1 MIKTQIRRIAAGIF
15 VGAMPLLAVASGN
28 GFAVF
33 VDSASF
39 ANARAE
45 VEQYVSSVKDC
56 GLDPSTIVLTPD
68 VTPDS
73 IRSIVRSM
81 AGKPSGAIEGMV
93 FIGDV
98 PIAMVFDAQHLS
110 SAFKPVQNYDKRPER
125 SSCPT
130 DRFYD
135 DLSLDF
141 KFMKRDEKKP
151 LLYYYTLTADGAQAS
166 APKLYSGRIKS
177 MDFYGRDKY
186 ENLRRYL
193 RKVVEIKKRREPFRN
208 MLMFSGQG
216 YNSESVMSRIDEIDA
231 LRESFPMLRDQ
242 QNAFTYIDH
251 KNSPFV
257 KYPVMGQLQRP
268 DMSLALLHHHGS
280 PVNEY
285 MNRYPDPRS
294 VQDQLG
300 EAKRYFRSKIR
311 SGVAKGQPLDT
322 VVARYCRDF
331 NVPDWWFKD
340 VLSPESVKADSIYDD
355 KVDLHIYDF
364 GPFVPNSRVVM
375 LDACYNGAYNNDE
388 YIAGAYI
395 FGDGDCVAAIAN
407 SVNSLQDKWCDKN
420 IGLFALGMPLGKFV
434 QHNPYLESHVI
445 GDPTFAFVSPRK
457 DIDAKALVDGKL
469 SDKKLRRLLES
480 DENAAVRAAAL
491 DALAARGAI
500 DNAGILK
507 VFRNSNSATVRFHA
521 LWLLSEH
528 RNPEFVEAIKVGLAD
543 SHEII
548 RRFSAIFAGKNGSAE
563 LVPALIAAYSNRFIG
578 ERAYFQLQMAMP
590 MFSSEA
596 LLTELERQ
604 RPYRYEVNEDEQMD
618 KARNLIGSRY
628 SDASFSEDFAALSAE
643 KPNAKEIKSLLRR
656 LRNSNLHPR
665 VDELLGFV
673 ATTDDDELRL
683 VAIEALGWFTRSYR
697 ADDIAAAMEKVAA
710 DSKMSEKSRNEAR
723 KTVARIRTTDL
734 R

>member
-1 MIKTQIRRIAAGIF
+1 MIKNQIRRIVSGVF
-15 VGAMPLLAVASGN
+15 VATMPLLSVASGN

-33 VDSASF
+33 VDSASY

-45 VEQYVSSVKDC
+45 IEQYAASVKDG
-56 GLDPSTIVLTPD
+56 GLDAKTIVLTPD

-81 AGKPSGAIEGMV
+81 AEKPSGAIEGMV

-110 SAFKPVQNYDKRPER
+110 SAFKPLQNYDRRPER

-141 KFMKRDEKKP
+141 KFMKRDDKKP
-151 LLYYYTLTADGAQAS
+151 LLYYYTLTADGSQTS

-177 MDFYGRDKY
+177 MDFYGHDKY

-193 RKVVEIKKRREPFRN
+193 RKVVGIKKRHEPFRS

-231 LRESFPMLRDQ
+231 LRESFPMFRDQ
-242 QNAFTYIDH
+242 RNAFTYIDH
-251 KNSPFV
+251 KNNPFV
-257 KYPVMGQLQRP
+257 KYPVMGKLQRP

-285 MNRYPDPRS
+285 MNRYPDPRG
-294 VQDQLG
+294 VRDQLG
-300 EAKRYFRSKIR
+300 EARRYFRSKIR
-311 SGVAKGQPLDT
+311 SGVENGQPLDT

-331 NVPDWWFKD
+331 DVPDWWFKD

-364 GPFVPNSRVVM
+364 GQFAPNSRVVM

-457 DIDAKALVDGKL
+457 DIDAKALVDGTL
-469 SDKKLRRLLES
+469 SVKKLRRLMER
-480 DENAAVRAAAL
+480 DDNAAVRSAAL

-500 DNAGILK
+500 DNAGILD
-507 VFRNSNSATVRFHA
+507 VFRNSGSATVRYHA

-528 RNPEFVEAIKVGLAD
+528 RSPEFVQAIKEGLGD

-548 RRFSAIFAGKNGSAE
+548 RRFSAIFAGKNGSPE
-563 LVPALIAAYSNRFIG
+563 LVPALIAAYANRFVG

-590 MFSSEA
+590 MFDSET
-596 LLTELERQ
+596 LLAELDKQ
-604 RPYRYEVNEDEQMD
+604 RPYRYEVNEEEQMD
-618 KARNLIGSRY
+618 KARELIATRY
-628 SDASFSEDFAALSAE
+628 SDASFAEDFKALAAE
-643 KPNAKEIKSLLRR
+643 KPNPKEIKSLLRR
-656 LRNSNLHPR
+656 LRNSNLHTR
-665 VDELLGFV
+665 VDEILSFV
-673 ATTDDDELRL
+673 ANTDDDELRL
-683 VAIEALGWFTRSYR
+683 TAIEALGWFTRSYK
-697 ADDIAAAMEKVAA
+697 ADDIIAAMENIAA
-710 DSKMSEKSRNEAR
+710 DSAMSEKSRNEAR
-723 KTVARIRTTDL
+723 KTVNRIKTTDI
-734 R
+734 